1 MKGCE
6 WKVSVETMK
15 KPPVTSSTFS
25 FLKENVLSVTDVTR
39 TKMLSEILNKYAG
52 KETSEVYVI
61 QNSKNRN
68 AVGVLVDL
76 EHYERLLRIQ
86 EALEQAIDESMTNLV
101 LSRKNEIA
109 DIALFEVID
118 DNDFDLDDLVK
129 ALPDI
134 E

>member
-1 MKGCE
+1 
-6 WKVSVETMK
+6 
-15 KPPVTSSTFS
+15 
-25 FLKENVLSVTDVTR
+25 
-39 TKMLSEILNKYAG
+39 MLSEILNKYAG

-109 DIALFEVID
+109 DIALFEVIE

-134 E
+134 ELDED